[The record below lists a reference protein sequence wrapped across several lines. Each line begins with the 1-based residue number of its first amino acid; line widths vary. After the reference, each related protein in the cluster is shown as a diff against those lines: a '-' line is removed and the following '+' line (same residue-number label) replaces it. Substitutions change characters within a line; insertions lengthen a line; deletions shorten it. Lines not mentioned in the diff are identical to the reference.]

1 MAEERR
7 NVRVD
12 EPGLSDDTNQALTDN
27 LRAAVGGDEVTVPE
41 DAGGSRMPRRRSSF
55 IATLSANRLVLIITF
70 LSLLVVG
77 AIVSLATGSWW
88 FLLVAVA
95 VHAIATVVMAAGV
108 LQSTTQVERPDPV
121 TVEKMEA
128 EGIPDPEGRFNDIV
142 EEFGGAGAAR
152 GTPELVSPGNNERTA
167 SAQDEP
173 ARAAVE
179 QRTALTPGAEAERPG
194 GESSAIA
201 FLPWYVVGALI
212 VLSVVFAIAVGGKMW
227 IASAVIVPL
236 GVAWIVIDRLMS
248 ARGED
253 AAPNRPAG
261 DHAGGRRRLAAVGA
275 AIVVVAIA
283 VVAVIV
289 VVALA

>member
-7 NVRVD
+7 RVIVE
-12 EPGLSDDTNQALTDN
+12 EPGLSDETNQALTDN
-27 LRAAVGGDEVTVPE
+27 VRAAVGGDEVTVPRDRPE
-41 DAGGSRMPRRRSSF
+41 SRVPRRRSRLV
-55 IATLSANRLVLIITF
+55 ATLSANRLVLIITF

-95 VHAIATVVMAAGV
+95 VHGIATVVMTAGV

-128 EGIPDPEGRFNDIV
+128 EGIADPEGRFNDMV

-152 GTPELVSPGNNERTA
+152 GTAEVVSPGSNERTA
-167 SAQDEP
+167 SAQDQP
-173 ARAAVE
+173 GRAAVE
-179 QRTALTPGAEAERPG
+179 QRTAVTPGAEPERPG

-212 VLSVVFAIAVGGKMW
+212 VLSVAFAIAVGGKMW

-248 ARGED
+248 ARGDEASPD
-253 AAPNRPAG
+253 RPTTAASEP
-261 DHAGGRRRLAAVGA
+261 D
-275 AIVVVAIA
+275 
-283 VVAVIV
+283 
-289 VVALA
+289 